1 MSTDLS
7 YVDPGQASAAL
18 AAVRSNADPT
28 DWALF
33 TYASA
38 GKNQIELVGTGSGGL
53 EELKTHLS
61 DDKICYGLFRVEDR
75 IDHSTTIKF
84 VFLVWCG
91 EKVSFVQRGKMS
103 THKGSIVSLIGQFHN
118 DIFASNLNE
127 INFEEIMKRITDAS
141 GSGNRVRDK
150 PAETKPT
157 SSSSSGYRPNPTP
170 PLTSSPSSSS
180 ITNRA
185 SRDPKQPKTESGV
198 TGAQDLPFSD
208 EAALRAVINDV
219 RNDHTETNWMAL
231 GYEENRNAISLI
243 GSGNGGLEEMY
254 GYLSEQGIAY
264 ALLRVTDVID
274 ESVTVKFV
282 FIAWVGDKV
291 PFVRKARIT
300 THRGAVVDFIGQHH
314 ASIDA
319 SNLSELTHD
328 IIVKK
333 ISDASGSGNRV
344 KGAPTSTGTSTAAK
358 PTAKGSSKVSAGSV
372 VFINEQEIRAAIA
385 KVRSDANPTDWV
397 LLGYEGTTNKV
408 ILVGHGDSGLPELL
422 PYLEPDKILYGLYR
436 TTDLIDNSITVKFV
450 LIIWVG
456 EDVPTVRKAR
466 IVTHKGDITSFI
478 GQYHVDVTASN
489 LSEIDDEIIRGLV
502 QDASGS
508 AVHVKNK

>member
-1 MSTDLS
+1 MSIDLS
-7 YVDPGQASAAL
+7 FVDHSQASAAL
-18 AAVRSNADPT
+18 AAVRSDSDPT

-33 TYASA
+33 TYTQA

-53 EELKTHLS
+53 EELKSHVS

-75 IDHSTTIKF
+75 IDNSTTIKF

-91 EKVSFVQRGKMS
+91 DKVSFVQRGKMS

-127 INFEEIMKRITDAS
+127 LDFHEIMTKITDAS

-150 PAETKPT
+150 HAVPEA
-157 SSSSSGYRPNPTP
+157 N
-170 PLTSSPSSSS
+170 SPSSHSH
-180 ITNRA
+180 TATTTTTTTTTRA
-185 SRDPKQPKTESGV
+185 SRDPKLPKIEVGV
-198 TGAQDLPFSD
+198 TGVQELPFHD
-208 EAALRAVINDV
+208 EAALRAAINDV
-219 RNDHTETNWMAL
+219 RSDNTETNWMAL
-231 GYEENRNAISLI
+231 GYEEGSNAISLM
-243 GSGNGGLEEMY
+243 GSGHGGLEELNRH
-254 GYLSEQGIAY
+254 LSEEGIAY

-291 PFVRKARIT
+291 PVVRKARIT
-300 THRGAVVDFIGQHH
+300 THRGAIVDFIGQHH

-319 SNLSELTHD
+319 SNHSELTHE
-328 IIVKK
+328 IIATK

-344 KGAPTSTGTSTAAK
+344 KGAAVTTSTSTAPSK
-358 PTAKGSSKVSAGSV
+358 STAKGSSKVSAGSV
-372 VFINEQEIRAAIA
+372 VFVNESEIRGAIA
-385 KVRSDANPTDWV
+385 KVRSDSSENDWV
-397 LLGYEGTTNKV
+397 LLGYEGNTNKV
-408 ILVGHGDSGLPELL
+408 ILVGCGDCGLPELL
-422 PYLEPDKILYGLYR
+422 PHLEPDKILYGLYR

-450 LIIWVG
+450 LIIWIG
-456 EDVPTVRKAR
+456 EEVPTVRKAR

-478 GQYHVDVTASN
+478 GQYHVDLTASN
-489 LSEIDDEIIRGLV
+489 LDEVDEDIIRTLV

-508 AVHVKNK
+508 SVHVKNK